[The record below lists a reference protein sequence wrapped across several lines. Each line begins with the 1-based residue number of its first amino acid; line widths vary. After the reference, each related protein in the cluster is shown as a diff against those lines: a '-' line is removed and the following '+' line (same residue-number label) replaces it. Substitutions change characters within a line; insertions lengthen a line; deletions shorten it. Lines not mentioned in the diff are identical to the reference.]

1 MKNFALLA
9 LIAAAASSQ
18 AAIITQW
25 DFNFGNDANTST
37 GTLNPVLGSGTA
49 ALFGGNTST
58 FASGD
63 ATGGSSDPNVGDDS
77 AWNTTT
83 YAAQGTGDKS
93 RGVEFLVS
101 TAGSQ
106 NIMVMFDLRHSNT
119 SSRFIQFQYT
129 TDGATWVDFGAAF
142 EAVSGGD
149 FWYNQ
154 RTVDLSTVSAVN
166 DNASFGIR
174 FTPTFAPNTTE
185 YYGATANAASGYA
198 TTGTLRYDMV
208 TISGDA
214 VPEPASLIAL
224 GAGIAAFAARR
235 RRK

>member
-9 LIAAAASSQ
+9 LVSAAASSQ

-37 GTLNPVLGSGTA
+37 GTLNPAIGSGTA
-49 ALFGGNTST
+49 SLFGGATGS

-77 AWNTTT
+77 AWQTTT

-93 RGVEFLVS
+93 RGVEFRVS

-106 NIMVMFDLRHSNT
+106 NIMIMFDLRHSNT

-129 TDGATWVDFGAAF
+129 ADGATWVDFGAAF

-174 FTPTFAPNTTE
+174 FTPTFAPGTSE